1 MQEVS
6 DLSVET
12 ILRGDELLVLVVLL
26 FALFLVSLKSSES
39 DDSRQMTPLSLF
51 SFTAVAHGFWS
62 PTLSSSSSDE
72 RIIRLQPMS
81 SRLPCRNLRVVQ
93 VTKEK
98 LKQLQYESFF
108 TRFQLES

>member
-12 ILRGDELLVLVVLL
+12 ILRGDDLLVLVVLL

-51 SFTAVAHGFWS
+51 SFTAVAHGF
-62 PTLSSSSSDE
+62 
-72 RIIRLQPMS
+72 
-81 SRLPCRNLRVVQ
+81 
-93 VTKEK
+93 
-98 LKQLQYESFF
+98 
-108 TRFQLES
+108 